1 VLRFWFFVTKEYS
14 SIQEQDAEMNQ
25 LLMVL
30 QLFYFILLES
40 LTFNINY
47 KKFWRLLNDE
57 DYYQN
62 ISQFLYI
69 VEEYFLLGFIP
80 IKDLQNMLSLVENK
94 YTSAVNI
101 DIVEFKVELKQA
113 CLNLVATLLLV
124 VLNNQATEALVLFQ
138 VRNFIENIQ

>member
-1 VLRFWFFVTKEYS
+1 
-14 SIQEQDAEMNQ
+14 MNQ